1 MKQVILYSLYVAAGG
16 LIGAVTRYLFTLA
29 FVRYSISFPAGTFV
43 SNIVGCFVIGL
54 IIQIATGT
62 EILSPE
68 ARLFLATGFC
78 GGLTTMSSFVYE
90 TSQFV
95 NDGEYYHA
103 SVYLFLTLILSF
115 AAFFSGCIIVKL
127 IMRYGGHHGT

>member
-1 MKQVILYSLYVAAGG
+1 MKQIILYSLYVGAGG
-16 LIGAVTRYLFTLA
+16 LIGATARYLCTLL
-29 FVRYSISFPAGTFV
+29 FLKYSITFPLGTLL
-43 SNIVGCFVIGL
+43 SNIVGCFIIGV

-90 TSQFV
+90 TSQFM
-95 NDGEYYHA
+95 NDGEYFHA
-103 SVYLFLTLILSF
+103 SVYFLLTLIISF
-115 AAFFSGCIIVKL
+115 VAFLTGSILIKL
-127 IMRYGGHHGT
+127 IMKYGGQHGT

>member
-1 MKQVILYSLYVAAGG
+1 MKQIILYSMYVGAGG
-16 LIGAVTRYLFTLA
+16 LIGAVVRYLCTMIFI
-29 FVRYSISFPAGTFV
+29 RYSITYPAGTLV
-43 SNIVGCFVIGL
+43 SNIAGCLIIGI
-54 IIQIATGT
+54 IIQISSGT
-62 EILSPE
+62 ELLSPE

-103 SVYLFLTLILSF
+103 SVYFLLTLIVSF
-115 AAFFSGCIIVKL
+115 AAFMSGCLLVKL
-127 IMRYGGHHGT
+127 AMRYGGQHGT